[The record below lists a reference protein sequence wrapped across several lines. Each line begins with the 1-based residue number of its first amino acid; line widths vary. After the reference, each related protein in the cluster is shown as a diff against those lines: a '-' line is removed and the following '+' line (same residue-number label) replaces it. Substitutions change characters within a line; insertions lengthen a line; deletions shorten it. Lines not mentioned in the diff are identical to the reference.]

1 MMLIVAVPAS
11 TKVLAHLLNPAVRA
25 LLLSLIAGV
34 GLAGFRVR
42 TASLRLFTWTA
53 VLYTAMAMPMLQW
66 MLPPLPIRAPAFL
79 ENAFSQHPNSAPSGL
94 RMDGVFLGGRH
105 AAQSVPIDVAVMQ
118 AIATPTTGD
127 RSVRQQ
133 KAQKPKLAPVSGKAT
148 SRTDTPRT
156 PAAAATPSF
165 RSGIPWN
172 ALAAAIYFAVASL
185 LLVRFFV
192 GVAFSRR
199 LLRASQEIDE
209 PRLTLKLASRART
222 VTLCSIL
229 RAAESELIS
238 VPLTMGALRSI
249 ILLPADWREWDDAKL
264 DAVLAH
270 ELSHVARHDALTQRL
285 SLLHRAIFWFSPL
298 AWWLDRHLADLAEQ
312 ASDEAALSGGADRKD
327 YARTLLEFFELL
339 QSAPRRVW
347 WQGVA
352 MAKAG
357 QAECQA
363 EQRLERILSWKGPVT
378 LGMKNMGVRNIALQ
392 KSIAVVVLTLAVSV
406 VYLAASAHP
415 ASANVRSQGAE
426 LTPAQTPPPAPR
438 PAAKTQSADTLAP
451 ALAPASDA
459 PPASE
464 PPALDETISGTNSE
478 GVSSMPAPA
487 VAPLPPVP
495 RITGIPISA
504 APIAGPVYPANA
516 VTAPAPP
523 AASTTWRS
531 QSSNRGFSYHYGYDD
546 EQRFVIVSGKT
557 DSLTM
562 SGSAEDARHVEKL
575 RKLIPGDFIWF
586 QSDEKSYVIR
596 DQATIDRA
604 KKLWDPQEELGKK
617 QEALGKQQEAL
628 GKQQEAIGAKMQQ
641 VRVNVP
647 DMTADLEKLKAELK
661 QLSSGATVEQVGHI
675 QSEIGELQSKI
686 GEIQSDAGVQQSKL
700 GEEMSALG
708 EQQGRLGEQQG
719 ELVRQQG
726 ERAREATRQ
735 MKQLLD
741 DAVTKGIAQPEL

>member
-1 MMLIVAVPAS
+1 MMLLDPAQAS

-25 LLLSLIAGV
+25 LLLSLIVGV

-53 VLYTAMAMPMLQW
+53 VLYAALAMPMLQW
-66 MLPPLPIRAPAFL
+66 MLPPLPIPAPAFL
-79 ENAFSQHPNSAPSGL
+79 ENAFPQHPDRAPSGL
-94 RMDGVFLGGRH
+94 GMDGVFLGGRL
-105 AAQSVPIDVAVMQ
+105 AAQSVPTDVVVMQ
-118 AIATPTTGD
+118 AIATSLTGD
-127 RSVRQQ
+127 RSVRHQ
-133 KAQKPKLAPVSGKAT
+133 KAQKPKLAPASGQTT

-156 PAAAATPSF
+156 PAATAPPSF
-165 RSGIPWN
+165 RSAIRWN

-192 GVAFSRR
+192 GLLFSRR

-209 PRLTLKLASRART
+209 PRLTLKLASRARK
-222 VTLCSIL
+222 VKLCSIL

-249 ILLPADWREWDDAKL
+249 ILLPADWRQWEDAKL

-285 SLLHRAIFWFSPL
+285 SLLHRAIFWISPL

-312 ASDEAALSGGADRKD
+312 ASDEAALSGGVDRKD

-352 MAKAG
+352 MAKPG
-357 QAECQA
+357 QAERQA
-363 EQRLERILSWKGPVT
+363 EERFERILSWKGPVT
-378 LGMKNMGVRNIALQ
+378 SGMKNMGIRNIAVQ
-392 KSIAVVVLTLAVSV
+392 KSIAVVVLTLAISV

-426 LTPAQTPPPAPR
+426 IAPAQTPPPAPR
-438 PAAKTQSADTLAP
+438 PAAKTPSADTLAP

-459 PPASE
+459 TLTSE
-464 PPALDETISGTNSE
+464 PDAQSDVFPAPEAPDETISGPDRE
-478 GVSSMPAPA
+478 GVSRMPAPA
-487 VAPLPPVP
+487 VAPPPPV
-495 RITGIPISA
+495 
-504 APIAGPVYPANA
+504 AGPVYPANA
-516 VTAPAPP
+516 APAPVAP
-523 AASTTWRS
+523 VASARGRS

-562 SGSAEDARHVEKL
+562 SGSVEDARHVEKL

-604 KKLWDPQEELGKK
+604 KKLWDPQQELGKQ

-641 VRVNVP
+641 VKVNVP
-647 DMTADLEKLKAELK
+647 DMTADLEKLKTELK

-686 GEIQSDAGVQQSKL
+686 GEIQSHAGVQQSKL

-719 ELVRQQG
+719 ELGRQQG

-741 DAVTKGIAQPEL
+741 EAVTKGIAQPEL